1 MKELALVVLV
11 AVIACVGVGGASH
24 IVDEVWAWDD
34 WQDYNRRSPITITFE
49 AYKRLKH
56 HDAAEQ

>member
-11 AVIACVGVGGASH
+11 VVIACLGVGGAGY

-34 WQDYNRRSPITITFE
+34 WQDYNRRSPIVITFE
-49 AYKRLKH
+49 AYKKLK
-56 HDAAEQ
+56 QGGVKQ